1 MIVWRVDKS
10 LLHDLQLLT
19 GMCIPLGAGMMVYG
33 WRGVL
38 TMMLV
43 VAGSV
48 MAREALRGLTIWPV
62 SIRRLNL
69 VSESLLVGIFL
80 PAGLFDVD
88 QSMLSTS
95 ARWPFALTAGA
106 LLVLL
111 KWMIERIGTTRLSP
125 VVLTVLILA
134 GLIPRVPSDDRVL
147 SPRFIL
153 RGDLLG
159 TSVAERSVST
169 ADPWF
174 LNRSGD
180 VVLQTSRATERI
192 QDYLQAHVSSDRQ
205 VRTLTQLVSDEL
217 PPLEDLVIL
226 GQPSTI
232 GQASGIGLLIGGLF
246 LVHRR
251 MMPFRIPVIM
261 LMVLAILLLILP
273 TPIVIGNEQTVSR
286 WLAARDGR
294 VGWAVGLTFVNYLL
308 FASSSLAVFFF
319 LASRPGVRPLGRHSG
334 VVYAILIGIFSAV
347 LIRFVSVEWGALIAL
362 AMVQPM
368 TPWLD
373 RHIVSRPT

>member
-1 MIVWRVDKS
+1 MIVWKVDKS
-10 LLHDLQLLT
+10 LLQDLRLLT
-19 GMCIPLGAGMMVYG
+19 GMCIPMGAGMMVYG

-95 ARWPFALTAGA
+95 ARWPFALTAGV

-111 KWMIERIGTTRLSP
+111 KWVIERIGTTRLSP

-134 GLIPRVPSDDRVL
+134 ALIPRVSSDDRVL
-147 SPRFIL
+147 SPQFIL

-159 TSVAERSVST
+159 TSVTERSVST

-180 VVLQTSRATERI
+180 VVLQTSRAAERI
-192 QDYLQAHVSSDRQ
+192 QDYLQAHVSSDRH

-251 MMPFRIPVIM
+251 MMPFRIPVMM
-261 LMVLAILLLILP
+261 LMVLAVLLLILP
-273 TPIVIGNEQTVSR
+273 TPIVIGSDQTVSR

-319 LASRPGVRPLGRHSG
+319 LASRPGVRPLGRHSSM
-334 VVYAILIGIFSAV
+334 VYAILIGTLSAV
-347 LIRFVSVEWGALIAL
+347 LIRFVSVEWGPLMAV
-362 AMVQPM
+362 AMIQPL

-373 RHIVSRPT
+373 RRIVSRPI